1 MNINIFIQI
10 HILRLGCLWYNLIRR
25 RCDRQECE
33 RAIAAW
39 RSPWDFVQRKANKP
53 KSLYSSQKKKTTTTT
68 VLELLKR
75 HWGVSIVV
83 YSIIWTNPFDDLSS
97 YANREWN
104 NVVSTGST
112 GFRTNKR
119 YAYLLEFLG
128 DLCPAS
134 FCLSMIPFI
143 SAINVILYRK
153 CCAGIN
159 KFLEYSG
166 KERQSVTSTAFK
178 LLSLRSEHVQLWA

>member
-1 MNINIFIQI
+1 MDLELLKGHWNNWAWIIVVHLDELCTFVPDISD
-10 HILRLGCLWYNLIRR
+10 W
-25 RCDRQECE
+25 QECE

-39 RSPWDFVQRKANKP
+39 RSRWDFVHRKANKP
-53 KSLYSSQKKKTTTTT
+53 KSLYSSKLKKT

-104 NVVSTGST
+104 NVVATGST

-119 YAYLLEFLG
+119 YAILLEFLG
-128 DLCPAS
+128 DLCPAG

-143 SAINVILYRK
+143 SAINVICTENAAL
-153 CCAGIN
+153 
-159 KFLEYSG
+159 
-166 KERQSVTSTAFK
+166 V
-178 LLSLRSEHVQLWA
+178 